1 MDDIFSVISDSTR
14 RDILDALRSTGP
26 KEMSVSELVETLG
39 ISQPTVSKHLKI
51 LRDSELV
58 EVRLDGQHRFY
69 SLNVKALK
77 PVEKWLSS
85 INPQKPKSQD
95 APKSPTKSEAPKT
108 APSEPSLGET
118 ASIIADA
125 LGRAWATT
133 NHVTKTVIDTT
144 KEGVELAVNQTQETA
159 KKLGIK
165 VQKSASHAKGW
176 VEEQVDRVEDWAG
189 DKAKKYF
196 D

>member
-14 RDILDALRSTGP
+14 RDILDTLRRADT
-26 KEMSVSELVETLG
+26 KELSVSELVETLG

-58 EVRLDGQHRFY
+58 DVRLEGQHRFY
-69 SLNVKALK
+69 SLNAKALK
-77 PVEKWLSS
+77 PVEKWLST
-85 INPQKPKSQD
+85 INPQKPKTQD
-95 APKSPTKSEAPKT
+95 APKPSTKSKTSKAAPT
-108 APSEPSLGET
+108 EPSLGET

-159 KKLGIK
+159 KKFGVR

-176 VEEQVDRVEDWAG
+176 VEEQVDRVEDWAE

>member
-14 RDILDALRSTGP
+14 RNILDTLHRAGT
-26 KEMSVSELVETLG
+26 KELSVSELVETLG

-58 EVRLDGQHRFY
+58 DVRLDGQHRFY
-69 SLNVKALK
+69 SLNAKALK
-77 PVEKWLSS
+77 PVEKWLST
-85 INPQKPKSQD
+85 INPQKPKTQD
-95 APKSPTKSEAPKT
+95 APKPSAKSKTPKAAPT
-108 APSEPSLGET
+108 EPSLGET

-159 KKLGIK
+159 KKFGVR
-165 VQKSASHAKGW
+165 VQKSASHAKCW
-176 VEEQVDRVEDWAG
+176 VEEQVDRVEDWAE